1 GEDAVEYL
9 QFLCSANVDEPIG
22 TTVYTGMQHQKGG
35 YVTDCTLSRLG
46 EKKFFMVAPTI
57 QQERVLVWMKKWQAI
72 LKSRVHVQ
80 DVTGAYTALDLIGPS
95 SRYLMGT

>member
-1 GEDAVEYL
+1 MNFQGEDAVEYL

-46 EKKFFMVAPTI
+46 DKKFFMVAPTI
-57 QQERVLVWMKKWQAI
+57 QQERVLVWMKKWLSKNRLRKLLFCNAKI
-72 LKSRVHVQ
+72 F
-80 DVTGAYTALDLIGPS
+80 
-95 SRYLMGT
+95 